1 MEINEYRLTN
11 LSSEQIQNILKE
23 NESTSLIRVYNGQI
37 IVHPQIHYCE
47 FTQSGGVVFNNIK
60 GNLCFTG
67 DDTLKCSFICPSEEV
82 KEIIEYIYNVMF
94 EN

>member
-1 MEINEYRLTN
+1 MEINIYKITN

-23 NESTSLIRVYNGQI
+23 NESTSLIRIYNGQI

-47 FTQSGGVVFNNIK
+47 LIKCGLIFNNLK
-60 GNLCFTG
+60 GDLCFIPEE
-67 DDTLKCSFICPSEEV
+67 TLKCSFICPSEKV